1 MDHEGRQ
8 GPRVLKQPGA
18 PEEDLSDART
28 SRPDSYARWRSSLLG
43 RVTEQIEQEAVLAAA
58 GELEGLSVLDA
69 GCGDGAY
76 SLLARRRGARVIG
89 IDTSEAMLDAAREKA
104 HVAGATID
112 FVDASA
118 ERLPF
123 ASESFD
129 AVFMVTLLCL
139 LNVPSLAVREVHRV
153 LRPGGRLIVGELG
166 SYSLWALQRRL
177 SGWLGNSFWRKAHF
191 WTVHELHGLIAK
203 EGFRVK
209 STRGSIY
216 YPPVGLAARTMC
228 GAEGLLS
235 HLGAFG
241 AAFLTVSADKV

>member
-8 GPRVLKQPGA
+8 GPRVLKQAENPQA
-18 PEEDLSDART
+18 KLSDA
-28 SRPDSYARWRSSLLG
+28 SALRPDSYARWRSSQLG
-43 RVTEQIEQEAVLAAA
+43 SITERIEQEAILAAA
-58 GELEGLSVLDA
+58 GELEGLPVLDI

-76 SLLARRRGARVIG
+76 SLLAWRHGAKVTV
-89 IDTSEAMLDAAREKA
+89 IDTSDAMLEAARVRAIVE
-104 HVAGATID
+104 GATID
-112 FVDASA
+112 FAHASA
-118 ERLPF
+118 QSLPF

-129 AVFMVTLLCL
+129 VVFIVTLLCL
-139 LNVPSLAVREVHRV
+139 LNHASLAVREAHRV

-166 SYSLWALQRRL
+166 SYSLWALKRRL

-203 EGFRVK
+203 EGFRVE

-216 YPPVGLAARTMC
+216 YPPVGFAARTMC

-235 HLGAFG
+235 HLGTFG
-241 AAFLTVSADKV
+241 AAFLTVRAVKV